1 MNELEITR
9 QFVEKITSSHSDYLT
24 SITLFGSWAKGTQGP
39 HSDIDLLVVME
50 DKDRSVIDQIYQ
62 EVQEILL
69 KYELD
74 LSLKIYS
81 SKQFNRLLEL
91 GTPFITSVE
100 KTGVKL
106 WNKT

>member
-9 QFVEKITSSHSDYLT
+9 QFVEKITSTYKEYLS

-50 DKDRSVIDQIYQ
+50 AKERSVIDQIYQ
-62 EVQEILL
+62 EVLEILL

-74 LSLKIYS
+74 ISLKIYS
-81 SKQFNRLLEL
+81 LKQFNRLLEL
-91 GTPFITSVE
+91 GTPFITSIE

-106 WNKT
+106 WNKA